1 MSSATA
7 QQNRRSG
14 ADQRQTY
21 RITVTRRLRYAK
33 RHKTGRTGNALLLD
47 LSDAGCSLRSRSCL
61 HVGERLALVLELP
74 QTVLITDAQVVWI
87 DGPRYGLSFARVS
100 PLERSRLRR
109 FLWRHLPDAAMSDL
123 LPLFAMLEEPHHSQ
137 RRSQMLRY

>member
-7 QQNRRSG
+7 QQNRQSR
-14 ADQRQTY
+14 AEQRQTY
-21 RITVTRRLRYAK
+21 RIIVTRRLRFAK
-33 RHKTGRTGNALLLD
+33 RHKASRAGNALLLD
-47 LSDAGCSLRSRSCL
+47 LSDAGCSLQSKNSF

-87 DGPRYGLSFARVS
+87 DGPRCGLSFARVS

-109 FLWRHLPDAAMSDL
+109 FLWKHLPDAAMSDL
-123 LPLFAMLEEPHHSQ
+123 LPLFAMVEEPHHSQ
-137 RRSQMLRY
+137 RRPRMLR

>member
-87 DGPRYGLSFARVS
+87 DGPRYGLSLRASARSNVHAFDDFSGDIS
-100 PLERSRLRR
+100 P
-109 FLWRHLPDAAMSDL
+109 M
-123 LPLFAMLEEPHHSQ
+123 PL
-137 RRSQMLRY
+137 

>member
-1 MSSATA
+1 MSSAAT
-7 QQNRRSG
+7 QQHRQSG

-33 RHKTGRTGNALLLD
+33 RHKTSRAGSALLQD
-47 LSDAGCSLRSRSCL
+47 LSDAGCSLQTRSCF

-87 DGPRYGLSFARVS
+87 DGARCGLSFARVS

-109 FLWRHLPDAAMSDL
+109 FLWKHLPDAAMSDL
-123 LPLFAMLEEPHHSQ
+123 LPLFAVVEEPHHSQ
-137 RRSQMLRY
+137 RHPQMLR